1 MMRGKRS
8 LKAVAFLAALTIT
21 AGMASGLIQ
30 SRYAPAP
37 LTAWADEEGTDGN
50 TGTLYYTKYSDHVSV
65 WGSDY
70 QATSI
75 EVPAA
80 IEGVPVTV
88 IGDYAFNG
96 SSASTITL
104 PDTITSIGNWAF
116 AGNSNLKSFT
126 IPDSVEYVGIQA
138 FDQCRALTEINFPD
152 HLVKFDGQAFRDTP
166 WLEAQRKKSPFV
178 IVNGDLV
185 DAQTCTGA
193 IEVPSEV
200 EYISPDAFMRSSV
213 TSVVVPASVKE
224 ILDNTFA
231 FCDSLTSV
239 ELKGVEKIGLM
250 AFYDT
255 QKLTDLK
262 LSGKL
267 KTIVSGAFM
276 DDDNVRATIT
286 FYGSEATWNG
296 VEKDS
301 EEAYLKN
308 ATMVFDESHS
318 DPEVVKGDINDD
330 GSFNIA
336 DAVALQKYL
345 LANPDNNVKNWK
357 NGDLVEDDKLN
368 VYDLIAMR
376 TELTK

>member
-1 MMRGKRS
+1 MRGKRS

-21 AGMASGLIQ
+21 AGMTSGLIQ

-50 TGTLYYTKYSDHVSV
+50 TGTLNYTKYSDHVSV
-65 WGSDY
+65 WGCDY

-116 AGNSNLKSFT
+116 ALCSNLKSVT
-126 IPDSVEYVGIQA
+126 IPDSVEYIGIQA
-138 FDQCRALTEINFPD
+138 FDQCSVLSEINFPD
-152 HLVKFDGQAFRDTP
+152 HLIKFDGQVFRDTP
-166 WLEAQRKKSPFV
+166 WLEAQRKKSPLV
-178 IVNGDLV
+178 MVNGALV
-185 DAQTCTGA
+185 DAQTCTGDV
-193 IEVPSEV
+193 EVPSDV
-200 EYISPDAFMRSSV
+200 EYIAPSSFMSSSV
-213 TSVVVPASVKE
+213 TSVVVPASVKS
-224 ILDNTFA
+224 LLSNTFA
-231 FCDSLTSV
+231 FCESLTSV
-239 ELKGVEKIGLM
+239 ELKGVELIESM

-255 QKLTDLK
+255 PKLTDLK

-267 KTIVSGAFM
+267 KTIEGSAFM